1 MSKDIDPTRTDES
14 ASADD
19 DMKDAEVT
27 GPSAEGIPDGS
38 GSNTGSDDI
47 EDDSASGH
55 GSA

>member
-1 MSKDIDPTRTDES
+1 MSNDIDPTRNDET

-19 DMKDAEVT
+19 DMQNAEAT

-38 GSNTGSDDI
+38 GTNTDSDDV

-55 GSA
+55 GDS

>member
-1 MSKDIDPTRTDES
+1 MTKDIDPTRDDETTS
-14 ASADD
+14 ANDD
-19 DMKDAEVT
+19 LHEAEAS

-55 GSA
+55 GGS